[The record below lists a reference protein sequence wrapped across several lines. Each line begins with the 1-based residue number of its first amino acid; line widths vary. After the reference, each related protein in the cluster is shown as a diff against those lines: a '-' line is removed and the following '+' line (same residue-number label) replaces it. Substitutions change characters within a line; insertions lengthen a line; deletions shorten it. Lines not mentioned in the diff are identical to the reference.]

1 MSDGDGPK
9 RKASEHF
16 RQVSR
21 ELALTPAMG
30 SMAPGAGD
38 PMLSELDRSRLE
50 RMRLWNEL
58 LECERDASDPVVKKL
73 AGVLRQLL
81 GRSHGP

>member
-1 MSDGDGPK
+1 MTDGDGPK

-21 ELALTPAMG
+21 ELNVTPAMG
-30 SMAPGAGD
+30 SLAPGAD
-38 PMLSELDRSRLE
+38 SVLSDLDRSRFDRL
-50 RMRLWNEL
+50 RLWNEL
-58 LECERDASDPVVKKL
+58 LECERDAADPVVKKL
-73 AGVLRQLL
+73 ASVLRQLL

>member
-1 MSDGDGPK
+1 MTDDEGPK

-21 ELALTPAMG
+21 ELKATPAMG
-30 SMAPGAGD
+30 VVSSVNEGL
-38 PMLSELDRSRLE
+38 LSDLDRSRLE

-73 AGVLRQLL
+73 VSVLRQLL